1 MSVYKQLSKVQKELV
16 APKNQY
22 NSFGKYKYRSCED
35 IIEAAKPL
43 CCENELVLNLT
54 DTVELIGDRYYIK
67 ATATV
72 TDTETGDKVE
82 VSAYAREPL
91 SKKGVDESQITGA
104 TSSYARKY
112 ALNGLFAIDD
122 SKDADTDEYTK
133 KTDTKKPET
142 TKKQL
147 SESQVKRLYA
157 IASSK
162 NITQEQVKAVIKKEY
177 EIDSAKNLT
186 KAQYDALCER
196 LEKK

>member
-1 MSVYKQLSKVQKELV
+1 MSVYKQLLKVQKELV

-35 IIEAAKPL
+35 IIEAVKPL
-43 CCENELVLNLT
+43 CCENELVLNIK
-54 DTVELIGDRYYIK
+54 DDIELVGERYYIK

-72 TDTETGDKVE
+72 THIETGDV
-82 VSAYAREPL
+82 VQVHAYARE
-91 SKKGVDESQITGA
+91 SQDKKGQDHSQVTGA

-133 KTDTKKPET
+133 KTDTKEPET
-142 TKKQL
+142 TKKL

-162 NITQEQVKAVIKKEY
+162 NITQEQVKAAIKKEHGL
-177 EIDSAKNLT
+177 DSAKDLT
-186 KAQYDALCER
+186 KAQYDKLCER